1 MTLLKTLEDVKQEI
15 KLVKYMKRSILKD
28 RTFSKI
34 KLIILNTLR
43 KFSKFNL
50 ILTASTL

>member
-15 KLVKYMKRSILKD
+15 KLVKFTKKSILKD
-28 RTFSKI
+28 KTFSKI
-34 KLIILNTLR
+34 KHISLNTLR

-50 ILTASTL
+50 ILAASTL